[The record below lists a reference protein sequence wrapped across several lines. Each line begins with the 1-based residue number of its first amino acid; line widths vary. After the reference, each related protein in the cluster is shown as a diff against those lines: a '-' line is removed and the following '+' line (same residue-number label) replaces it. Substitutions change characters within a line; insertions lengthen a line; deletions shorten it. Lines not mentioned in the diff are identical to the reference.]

1 MLYRKC
7 LRHYGAALLLGLL
20 LAAGVSGC
28 GETEPAP
35 EATELPP
42 AEEAEEP
49 QASAEREISWEPVT
63 VTTSGRGEDLLQPL
77 DQWMDYGVGFLS
89 RSGGAEG
96 HQYVSKVDESN
107 YAEPFLSLCVTQD
120 GARVMETVT
129 GLSQKNY
136 DGGPIEFFQAKAFYS
151 LRVFF
156 PAMERA
162 DFDRLYEALF
172 AGGSY
177 AETYETPLPNRV
189 FYQDGVA
196 CYATL
201 QIGECDQIHVMAV
214 TQAQLDQWRAAGVEV
229 TEGFPAGEP

>member
-63 VTTSGRGEDLLQPL
+63 VTTSGRGEVCFDLRPEHFIRRYNQLYRQDWGEDLLQPL

-96 HQYVSKVDESN
+96 HQYVSQVDESN

-136 DGGPIEFFQAKAFYS
+136 DGG
-151 LRVFF
+151 L
-156 PAMERA
+156 
-162 DFDRLYEALF
+162 
-172 AGGSY
+172 
-177 AETYETPLPNRV
+177 
-189 FYQDGVA
+189 
-196 CYATL
+196 L
-201 QIGECDQIHVMAV
+201 QP
-214 TQAQLDQWRAAGVEV
+214 AGVLPCN
-229 TEGFPAGEP
+229 GARRL

>member
-28 GETEPAP
+28 GETELAP

-63 VTTSGRGEDLLQPL
+63 VTTSGRGEVCFDLRPEHFIRRYNQLYRQDWGEDLLQPL

-96 HQYVSKVDESN
+96 HQYVSQVDESN

-129 GLSQKNY
+129 GLSQKTMTAAPSNSFRPRPFTAC
-136 DGGPIEFFQAKAFYS
+136 GCSS
-151 LRVFF
+151 LQWSAPTLTACTRPCSPGEVTRRRMRPRCPTGCSTRMGW
-156 PAMERA
+156 PAMLP
-162 DFDRLYEALF
+162 FRLE
-172 AGGSY
+172 S
-177 AETYETPLPNRV
+177 
-189 FYQDGVA
+189 
-196 CYATL
+196 ATRS
-201 QIGECDQIHVMAV
+201 
-214 TQAQLDQWRAAGVEV
+214 TSWR
-229 TEGFPAGEP
+229 